1 MVAMGL
7 GADRNVGNS
16 VRTRAAVAR
25 CVMLALCLLP
35 LGACQD
41 GGRVVVGA
49 EAVQQWP
56 ASQPGEDPP
65 AAPDA
70 IQQVVTS
77 SAALR
82 ELLPTEAMTRLF
94 DPVAFGYTINDITD
108 PIIME
113 HMVRSTLAQ
122 LQDGS
127 RLDQVYHWYGHP
139 YENDA
144 VALVPVEFENRYGTR
159 LYGEIV
165 LPGRGAIP
173 PSDGPFPV
181 ILALEGLN
189 TNTAMYRWWHR
200 LFADNGYLVF
210 AFDFSGQGRSDDE
223 VSNDPGIDLHDAQDA
238 MRYLFED
245 SSVAGAL
252 DRDRFGVIGH
262 SMGAAAAL
270 RVQEQEASDAAE
282 PNPVPV
288 KAVIAAAPVFE
299 SVSASPI
306 AVMIQTG
313 DHDGPVAPLPFVN
326 PAVVRPLYDSLTSD
340 RAFIVAEAA
349 THGMHTNYPLLPTS
363 TWGREIASDYS
374 LAWMDFHVRGD
385 ASALAVIEG
394 GHAHLSYLHDSLTR
408 INGHEQIYRGDGLL
422 QER

>member
-1 MVAMGL
+1 MTSSDQPRPAPGASLSRFIQPAVRSCFALLVAATML
-7 GADRNVGNS
+7 GCGDDNAAGNGS
-16 VRTRAAVAR
+16 S
-25 CVMLALCLLP
+25 ALK
-35 LGACQD
+35 
-41 GGRVVVGA
+41 
-49 EAVQQWP
+49 QWP
-56 ASQPGEDPP
+56 PSQQGEDPP

-70 IQQVVTS
+70 VSQVVGST
-77 SAALR
+77 AALLD
-82 ELLPTEAMTRLF
+82 LLPTDVVVRLF

-108 PIIME
+108 PIIVE

-139 YENDA
+139 YENQA

-159 LYGEIV
+159 LHGEIV
-165 LPGRGAIP
+165 LPGRAAIP

-223 VSNDPGIDLHDAQDA
+223 VSGDPGNNLHDAQDA
-238 MRYLFED
+238 MRYLFEA
-245 SSVAGAL
+245 SPVASVL

-306 AVMIQTG
+306 PVMIQTG
-313 DHDGPVAPLPFVN
+313 DHDGPIAPLPFVN
-326 PAVVRPLYDSLTSD
+326 PAVVRPLYDSLSAD
-340 RAFIVAEAA
+340 RAFIVGEAA
-349 THGMHTNYPLLPTS
+349 THGMHTNYPLIPTS
-363 TWGREIASDYS
+363 TWGREIAEDFS
-374 LAWMDFHVRGD
+374 LAWMDYYLRGD
-385 ASALAVIEG
+385 ASVLAVLEG
-394 GHAHLSYLHDSLTR
+394 GHPHLSYLHDSLTR
-408 INGHEQIYRGDGLL
+408 INGHEQSYRGAGLL
-422 QER
+422 TLD